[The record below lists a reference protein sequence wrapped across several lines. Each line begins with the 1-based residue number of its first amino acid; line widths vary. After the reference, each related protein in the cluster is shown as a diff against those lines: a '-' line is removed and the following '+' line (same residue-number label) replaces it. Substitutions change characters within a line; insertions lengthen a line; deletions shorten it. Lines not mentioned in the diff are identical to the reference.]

1 LKLQTGK
8 QRPHPSASLDWAPA
22 AGQEEFPGSGAAGD
36 GSHLEPPLTEKQTTY
51 ENNLHLT
58 KKYVSFTYEK

>member
-1 LKLQTGK
+1 MQSGK
-8 QRPHPSASLDWAPA
+8 QWPHPSGSLDWAPA

-36 GSHLEPPLTEKQTTY
+36 DSHLQPPLTQNFGFTGTTY

-58 KKYVSFTYEK
+58 KKRV